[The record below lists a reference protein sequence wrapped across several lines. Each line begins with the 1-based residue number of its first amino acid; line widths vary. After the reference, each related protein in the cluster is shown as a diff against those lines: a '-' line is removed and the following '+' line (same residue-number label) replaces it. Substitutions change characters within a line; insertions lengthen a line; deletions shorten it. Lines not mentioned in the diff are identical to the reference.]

1 MGSGDR
7 ERVRTSD
14 KREWLPTLRPF
25 AAESY
30 IYECCVRM
38 AQMDLHE
45 CNVRKYEWDLVQQ
58 TVNVC
63 IDETK
68 NPVFRQSFFFTT
80 PTHPTLTR
88 SILPSLL
95 CVCVC
100 VVQHCFQR
108 RDEILLIGN
117 VRDALRILNVPKY
130 IRYFVLSFFIR
141 SPLFAF
147 EFNIF
152 FTIIRQSLCVVAS
165 TSTVA
170 WLSVAC
176 FWFLPPMCK

>member
-100 VVQHCFQR
+100 RATLFSTSR
-108 RDEILLIGN
+108 RDSVDRQCARCVKNTQCAQIYT
-117 VRDALRILNVPKY
+117 VFR
-130 IRYFVLSFFIR
+130 SFFLYSFASLRFRIQHLFHDY
-141 SPLFAF
+141 STIPLCCCIHVDCCLAVCCLFSVFAA
-147 EFNIF
+147 N
-152 FTIIRQSLCVVAS
+152 V
-165 TSTVA
+165 
-170 WLSVAC
+170 
-176 FWFLPPMCK
+176 

>member
-1 MGSGDR
+1 MTESACERAIKGSDCRHCVHLQLNRIYMNVVCEWHKWICTNVMYVSMNGTLCSKQW
-7 ERVRTSD
+7 TSASMRP
-14 KREWLPTLRPF
+14 KIPFFVKVFFSLPPLTPHSHAPF
-25 AAESY
+25 
-30 IYECCVRM
+30 
-38 AQMDLHE
+38 
-45 CNVRKYEWDLVQQ
+45 
-58 TVNVC
+58 
-63 IDETK
+63 
-68 NPVFRQSFFFTT
+68 FR
-80 PTHPTLTR
+80 
-88 SILPSLL
+88 L
-95 CVCVC
+95 CFVCVC

-176 FWFLPPMCK
+176 FRFLPPMCK